1 MGQITTPPIATLRK
15 MVLYRC
21 AFSCARRCSGVRI
34 VGVGCAIAWVGVR
47 CGWAVVRLCAYE
59 FDILRRIFGSVETCD
74 EMWRAVECVVVEMW

>member
-1 MGQITTPPIATLRK
+1 M
-15 MVLYRC
+15 
-21 AFSCARRCSGVRI
+21 RI

-59 FDILRRIFGSVETCD
+59 FDILRRVFGSVETCD